1 VEAKVVKFLDWL
13 IALGKSKHL
22 DTFNK
27 VWMALTAIMLILMV
41 IGSYFKLGSERHP
54 LADETQKVAPK

>member
-1 VEAKVVKFLDWL
+1 VEAAVIRFLDWI
-13 IALGKSKHL
+13 IALGKSQGL
-22 DTFNK
+22 NTFNK
-27 VWMALTAIMLILMV
+27 IWMFVTAIMLILMV